1 MNKYLLIFSALFLV
15 ACGTEEVVTEME
27 HEDKKEE
34 ITETVISELEH
45 DITLIDN
52 DDIILTLLKTNHT
65 VKDNDGTNTVKLTVN
80 IENKTN
86 KTIEMYIKELIIDG
100 VELDDMKTYISDGEL
115 KPNENKEAT
124 INSYVYDFD
133 IEEELSLTEHIK
145 GRIVYSSY
153 DGMREEVSFNEYI
166 NE

>member
-1 MNKYLLIFSALFLV
+1 MKKYLLLIVSALLV
-15 ACGTEEVVTEME
+15 ACGTEEVVTEAE
-27 HEDKKEE
+27 YEDEKEE

-100 VELDDMKTYISDGEL
+100 VELDDMKTYMSDGEL
-115 KPNENKEAT
+115 KPNENKETT
-124 INSYVYDFD
+124 INSYVYEYD
-133 IEEELSLTEHIK
+133 IEEELSLTEHVK
-145 GRIVYSSY
+145 GRIIYSSY
-153 DGMREEVSFNEYI
+153 DGIREEETFNEYI
-166 NE
+166 N